1 MELNHD
7 YNSTVICLEYNIIC
21 NMSVHNEWHVYVEHY
36 MSIYIETLSVYSDMS
51 KSGILNC
58 DQYM

>member
-7 YNSTVICLEYNIIC
+7 CNSTVICLEYNIIC
-21 NMSVHNEWHVYVEHY
+21 DMSVHNEWHMYVEHFLE
-36 MSIYIETLSVYSDMS
+36 YIETLSVYSDMS

-58 DQYM
+58 DQCM